1 LKATPTVRGRRTCLI
16 NPEGWDGN
24 FFNSW
29 TRAAN
34 QFEAYP
40 TFQFAP
46 KKSLGRQVEA
56 QLTLSAPA
64 GLTGDEIV
72 AKMLERNRLRNE
84 RLRQYSAVRTYDI
97 RNLEGKLAAQAVV
110 RVDYLAPGKKT
121 FNKTAEQGSGIVRHL
136 VFDRLMQSE
145 GETSSGREHHDS
157 AITTTNYTF
166 KLVGEEEVGPY
177 HCFVL
182 EAIPKRKDKYLFE
195 GKIWIDAEDFAVV
208 KIAGHPAKKPSF
220 WINRAEFVR
229 LYQRIDG
236 FWLPY
241 RDETSVEVKMYGRR
255 VLTVDHQQYVIN
267 ADGLLQGS
275 NGDTGGNIL
284 VAPSAALRP

>member
-1 LKATPTVRGRRTCLI
+1 
-16 NPEGWDGN
+16 
-24 FFNSW
+24 
-29 TRAAN
+29 
-34 QFEAYP
+34 
-40 TFQFAP
+40 
-46 KKSLGRQVEA
+46 VEA

-195 GKIWIDAEDFAVV
+195 GKIWIDAEDFAAV

-267 ADGLLQGS
+267 ADGPLQGS